1 MTFMKPSHISYHQI
15 SQACKLNLLL
25 IVSLFLKLWL
35 LLFNAILLIVR
46 IMQKSWGQQL
56 KWESSLFYCFNGLS
70 QLFVSNFFECFEISV
85 TYYVFSCNLEV
96 FLFPVVKN
104 LSFLGTLAVIHLP
117 SQLETFLVIAL
128 ALQPCKIPYFNS
140 LFIIFIL
147 LVLISLV
154 V

>member
-1 MTFMKPSHISYHQI
+1 
-15 SQACKLNLLL
+15 
-25 IVSLFLKLWL
+25 
-35 LLFNAILLIVR
+35 
-46 IMQKSWGQQL
+46 MQKSWGQQL